1 MNTKI
6 ETTKSLVFTRFLYA
20 SDESFLTMLSSIIDK
35 KLEKSLFWFGE
46 WISSVELETAK
57 QEIWKI
63 YYDFYAIVYPKM
75 EKYIQKKLDSAL
87 KQKSVKKSILIIGGI
102 IKNFII
108 RDADCT
114 VFLLRQNLLNDS
126 LKPKVYRGRRPSWI
140 KDFDKSFQAL
150 LFSLHKQNIN
160 NVCYLLKN
168 TEQSVNDIHTQVV
181 KYYKDVE
188 KQQINMDL
196 ARSKWNENSYKDKKH
211 LLLAIVC
218 FMNRDEVDIKL
229 KKMFVS
235 LTERENDLVLDPEKY
250 SSHEGAGEG
259 DVEPE
264 KNPDAPYK
272 KLEKNRLFPIDP
284 IIGSFSL
291 QRWRQAK
298 PINNLL
304 WEHWEYFAYMS
315 PIWKARF
322 HKFNEKYD
330 IDHDKMRIVFAD
342 DPEDDKFEA
351 FTEKYNYEPD
361 EQSAEVQEKST
372 LEIQPQPQSTW
383 LTKLFDIEKEKQQV
397 NKQFVW

>member
-20 SDESFLTMLSSIIDK
+20 SDESFLTMLTCIISK
-35 KLEKSLFWFGE
+35 QREKSLFWFGE

-75 EKYIQKKLDSAL
+75 EKYIQKKLDSAS
-87 KQKSVKKSILIIGGI
+87 KQSSIKKSILIIGGI
-102 IKNFII
+102 VKNFII

-114 VFLLRQNLLNDS
+114 VFLLRQKMLNDS

-160 NVCYLLKN
+160 NVCYFLKT

-181 KYYKDVE
+181 TYYKDVE

-196 ARSKWNENSYKDKKH
+196 AISKWNENSYNDKKH

-235 LTERENDLVLDPEKY
+235 LTERENDLVLNPEKY

-259 DVEPE
+259 DVEPK

-272 KLEKNRLFPIDP
+272 KLGKNRLFPIDP
-284 IIGSFSL
+284 IIGSFLL
-291 QRWRQAK
+291 QRWRHTK
-298 PINNLL
+298 PINQLL
-304 WEHWEYFAYMS
+304 WGHWEYFAYMS
-315 PIWKARF
+315 PVWKARF
-322 HKFNEKYD
+322 HKYSEKYG
-330 IDHDKMRIVFAD
+330 IYHDEMRIVFAD

-361 EQSAEVQEKST
+361 EQSVEVQEKST
-372 LEIQPQPQSTW
+372 LEIQSQPQSTW
-383 LTKLFDIEKEKQQV
+383 LTKLFNIEKEQQQD
-397 NKQFVW
+397 NEQFVW